1 MRVLLI
7 ENDRT
12 VAGAVARTIQKAD
25 LRCELAEEPE
35 AEQLLRDGEQNFE
48 DYDAVLVGRVSQ
60 PEALIGRIRRSAGRA
75 IMVSLLEHRCV
86 TSTINHLR
94 AGADDV
100 LVKPVNAQEIEA
112 RLHAVRRRFHGHT
125 SPEIQV
131 GRLTVYLDGRDPAVD
146 GRRLRLSHREH
157 AIFSVLALNV
167 GRVISKEKIYEAVYA
182 LSGSDPL
189 DKVIDVYICK
199 LRKKLAEATGGE
211 KYIETV
217 YGRGYKFEAPE
228 AGAEGEEAMEPG
240 SVVSPPSIISKGQ
253 PAIGV
258 EALILETHSMGNK
271 DGLRAVFF

>member
-7 ENDRT
+7 ENDQT
-12 VAGAVARTIQKAD
+12 VAGAVARTIERAN
-25 LRCELAEEPE
+25 LRCEVARELDAEG
-35 AEQLLRDGEQNFE
+35 LLQEGAHGFD
-48 DYDAVLVGRVSQ
+48 DYDAILVGDVTN
-60 PEALIGRIRRSAGRA
+60 PDNLIGRLRRTVGQT
-75 IMVSLLEHRCV
+75 ILTSLLERRCV
-86 TSTINHLR
+86 ATTITHLR

-112 RLHAVRRRFHGHT
+112 RLHAVRRRSHGHS
-125 SPEIQV
+125 SPELQV

-167 GRVISKEKIYEAVYA
+167 GRVISKEKIYEAVYS

-199 LRKKLAEATGGE
+199 LRKKIAEATNGDR
-211 KYIETV
+211 YIETV

-228 AGAEGEEAMEPG
+228 AADDDLPAPRPRPMVMEM
-240 SVVSPPSIISKGQ
+240 
-253 PAIGV
+253 A
-258 EALILETHSMGNK
+258 AT
-271 DGLRAVFF
+271 A

>member
-12 VAGAVARTIQKAD
+12 VAGAVARTIERAD
-25 LRCELAEEPE
+25 LRCEIAQEDEADSLLSE
-35 AEQLLRDGEQNFE
+35 AEHGFDN
-48 DYDAVLVGRVSQ
+48 YDAVLVGTVGA
-60 PEALIGRIRRSAGRA
+60 PEALIGRIRRTARQA
-75 IMVSLLEHRCV
+75 ILVSLLDRRCV
-86 TSTINHLR
+86 ASTIGHLG

-112 RLHAVRRRFHGHT
+112 RLHAVRRRSHGHT
-125 SPEIQV
+125 SPELTV
-131 GRLTVYLDGRDPAVD
+131 GRLTVFLDGRDPMVD

-167 GRVISKEKIYEAVYA
+167 GRVVSKEKIYEAVYS

-199 LRKKLAEATGGE
+199 LRKKLAEATGGD

-228 AGAEGEEAMEPG
+228 VEEDEVAPPALAPRAGRTAEMRLSA
-240 SVVSPPSIISKGQ
+240 
-253 PAIGV
+253 
-258 EALILETHSMGNK
+258 
-271 DGLRAVFF
+271 